1 MTLVDLQ
8 RRRKQERIYDE
19 TQAFLSQHHNTERLH
34 DWEAKTQQAIER
46 IQVENI
52 KQQLLQKDNDEL
64 DERKKNL
71 QSLYSS
77 EMTDWEQTIQS
88 SREISQEDRMN
99 QIRDRAYMLKD
110 QREKERQQFVSECYE
125 RQWKDACEELR
136 ILESKQ
142 VLNRLTKDRA
152 FLIKQKEVT
161 AEQKQQPMPSEDTAA
176 MCLLQKDESYE
187 QEVKRQQA
195 LEFKRS
201 LDHQIMMKERKA
213 KRETLQTR
221 QEERQQL
228 QQCAL
233 LEHKS
238 REDDINKHE
247 KAKNSGNKILEETR
261 LRAIERDKA
270 SLETRKQNLILLK
283 HAMDI
288 ERQQIDDKNLKKLEG
303 KDAAFEYVQ
312 SLREQAKVEEKENET
327 INLIR
332 NQELDKYNQ
341 KKDAEQKAEA
351 EKRRKW
357 QQEVDKSRQEQI
369 HRGKTQ
375 AIAIRKEI
383 DIEVEAAA
391 AARRLADEE
400 DKRDAEKKQ
409 AKRMEVYEENRRTII
424 ARDDKE
430 ARLLAKKRE
439 QEELKNEEIEYKRRL
454 DMHKNRCSVS
464 DLI

>member
-8 RRRKQERIYDE
+8 RRRHHERIFDE

-46 IQVENI
+46 RQVENI
-52 KQQLLQKDNDEL
+52 KEQLLQKDKDEL
-64 DERKKNL
+64 DKRKKNL

-125 RQWKDACEELR
+125 RQWADACEELR

-152 FLIKQKEVT
+152 LLIKQKELI
-161 AEQKQQPMPSEDTAA
+161 AEQQKQQAMEFEDTAA
-176 MCLLQKDESYE
+176 MSLIQKDERYE
-187 QEVKRQQA
+187 QEVKKQ

-213 KRETLQTR
+213 KRETMQTR
-221 QEERQQL
+221 QEEQQQL

-233 LEHKS
+233 LEQHS
-238 REDDINKHE
+238 REDDKALHE

-261 LRAIERDKA
+261 VRSIERDKA
-270 SLETRKQNLILLK
+270 RLETRKQNLILLK

-288 ERQQIDDKNLKKLEG
+288 ERQQIDDENAKKEEG
-303 KDAAFEYVQ
+303 KDAALEYVQ
-312 SLREQAKVEEKENET
+312 SLREQAKVEEKENEH
-327 INLIR
+327 INMIR
-332 NQELDKYNQ
+332 NQELDKHNQ

-351 EKRRKW
+351 EKKRLW
-357 QQEVDKSRQEQI
+357 QQEVDISRQEQI
-369 HRGKTQ
+369 HRKQAQ

-400 DKRDAEKKQ
+400 DKRDAEKAQ
-409 AKRMEVYEENRRTII
+409 AKRMEVYEENRRSMSLSS
-424 ARDDKE
+424 DKE
-430 ARLLAKKRE
+430 RLLTKKRE
-439 QEELKNEEIEYKRRL
+439 QEELKNKEIEYKRRL

>member
-34 DWEAKTQQAIER
+34 DWENKTQQAIER
-46 IQVENI
+46 RQVENI

-88 SREISQEDRMN
+88 SREISQEDRIN

-125 RQWKDACEELR
+125 RQWANACEELR

-142 VLNRLTKDRA
+142 VLNKLTKDRA
-152 FLIKQKEVT
+152 LLIKQKERI
-161 AEQKQQPMPSEDTAA
+161 AEQKQQAMEFEDTAA

-201 LDHQIMMKERKA
+201 LNHQIMMKERKT

-221 QEERQQL
+221 QEEQQQL
-228 QQCAL
+228 QQLAL
-233 LEHKS
+233 LERS
-238 REDDINKHE
+238 AREDNIALHE
-247 KAKNSGNKILEETR
+247 KAKNSGNKILEETM

-270 SLETRKQNLILLK
+270 RLETRKQNLILLK
-283 HAMDI
+283 HAMNI
-288 ERQQIDDKNLKKLEG
+288 ERQQINDENLRKLEG
-303 KDAAFEYVQ
+303 KDAAQEYVQ

-327 INLIR
+327 INMIR
-332 NQELDKYNQ
+332 NQELDKHNQ

-351 EKRRKW
+351 EKRRIW
-357 QQEVDKSRQEQI
+357 QQEVDMSRQEQI
-369 HRGKTQ
+369 HRKNAQ

-391 AARRLADEE
+391 AARRQADEE
-400 DKRDAEKKQ
+400 DKRDAEKAQ
-409 AKRMEVYEENRRTII
+409 AKRMEVYEENRRSMSLSS
-424 ARDDKE
+424 DKE
-430 ARLLAKKRE
+430 RLLAKKRE

>member
-34 DWEAKTQQAIER
+34 NWQAKTQQAIER
-46 IQVENI
+46 RQVENI

-88 SREISQEDRMN
+88 SREISQEDRIN

-152 FLIKQKEVT
+152 LLIKQKELI
-161 AEQKQQPMPSEDTAA
+161 AEQKQQAMEFEDTAA
-176 MCLLQKDESYE
+176 MSLIQKDERYE
-187 QEVKRQQA
+187 QEEKKKEA
-195 LEFKRS
+195 LEFRRA

-213 KRETLQTR
+213 KRDSMQTR

-238 REDDINKHE
+238 REDDKALHE

-288 ERQQIDDKNLKKLEG
+288 ERQQIDDENLKKLEG
-303 KDAAFEYVQ
+303 KDAALEYVQ

-327 INLIR
+327 INMIR
-332 NQELDKYNQ
+332 NQELDKHNQ
-341 KKDAEQKAEA
+341 KKDAEQKAQA
-351 EKRRKW
+351 EKRRIW

-369 HRGKTQ
+369 HRGKAQ

-383 DIEVEAAA
+383 NIEVEAAA

-409 AKRMEVYEENRRTII
+409 AKRMEVYEENRRTI

-439 QEELKNEEIEYKRRL
+439 QEELKNKEIEYKRRL
-454 DMHKNRCSVS
+454 DMHMNRCSIS